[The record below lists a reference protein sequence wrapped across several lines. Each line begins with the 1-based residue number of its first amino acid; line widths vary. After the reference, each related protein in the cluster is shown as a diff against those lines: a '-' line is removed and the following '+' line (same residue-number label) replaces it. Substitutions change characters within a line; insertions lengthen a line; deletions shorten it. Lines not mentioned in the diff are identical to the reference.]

1 MQDECHCA
9 HIPCT
14 AYPNGLLTATM
25 YSAHSNADVVWT
37 RGVSMALLHTC
48 RRYSSATWHCMNT
61 QQIRLTILV
70 QDHGVCLMLAK
81 TRDRTEAWKLFTY
94 ILFLVQLY
102 RGYTTRRG
110 YFGCTTLGS
119 TYVRSSLPGRACIR
133 ADKHNTTRTAAHR
146 PEHAAGEIPAN
157 CIHRIR
163 PAPHPFRDAEDDQR
177 KASEQTHANEA

>member
-1 MQDECHCA
+1 MQMWYGH
-9 HIPCT
+9 
-14 AYPNGLLTATM
+14 
-25 YSAHSNADVVWT
+25 VVYLWRYT
-37 RGVSMALLHTC
+37 N

-133 ADKHNTTRTAAHR
+133 ADKHNTTRTAAHL

-163 PAPHPFRDAEDDQR
+163 PAPHPFRDVEDDQR